1 VRNRIFFFAFAAFL
15 SSAAASTSGCAS
27 KPTMHLN
34 HAEVSG
40 IQVAIPAGLSVVLT
54 CVVDVYN
61 PNGYD
66 VAIRAM
72 RGTTV
77 IGGRYPIPVD
87 FHAPGDGVWLASNA
101 TTQVR
106 VPIAIPVPTA
116 IAIVRD
122 AYLGPLLDY
131 QLNGKA
137 DVTAS
142 RTFQLEK
149 DDYSVNEH
157 GTITREQIAQSLTGV
172 RY

>member
-1 VRNRIFFFAFAAFL
+1 VRHVLLLATVLF
-15 SSAAASTSGCAS
+15 SSAAAGCAS

-34 HAEVSG
+34 HAE
-40 IQVAIPAGLSVVLT
+40 IAGMQLGFPPSINVVLT

-61 PNGYD
+61 PNSYD

-72 RGTTV
+72 RGTTI
-77 IGGRYPIPVD
+77 IGGRYTIPVD
-87 FHAPGDGVWLASNA
+87 FRAPGDGVWLASNA

-106 VPIAIPVPTA
+106 VPISIPVPTA

-122 AYLGPLLDY
+122 SFLGPVLDY
-131 QLNGKA
+131 QLSGKA

-149 DDYSVNEH
+149 DDYSVSEH
-157 GTITREQIAQSLTGV
+157 GTITRDQIAASLTGV

>member
-1 VRNRIFFFAFAAFL
+1 MRNAFAFLVLASL
-15 SSAAASTSGCAS
+15 SVAGCAS

-34 HAEVSG
+34 HAEISG
-40 IQVAIPAGLSVVLT
+40 MSLGLPPTLNVILT

-77 IGGRYPIPVD
+77 IGGRYSLPVD
-87 FHAPGDGVWLASNA
+87 FRAPGEGVWLASKA

-106 VPIAIPVPTA
+106 VPIAVPVPTA

-122 AYLGPLLDY
+122 AYFGPVLDY
-131 QLNGKA
+131 QLSGKA

-157 GTITREQIAQSLTGV
+157 GTITRDQIAASLTGI

>member
-1 VRNRIFFFAFAAFL
+1 MRLPLLLSFAVAPLAL
-15 SSAAASTSGCAS
+15 AGCAS

-34 HAEVSG
+34 HAEISGVSL
-40 IQVAIPAGLSVVLT
+40 GLPPQLNVVLT

-77 IGGRYPIPVD
+77 IGGRYTIPVD
-87 FHAPGDGVWLASNA
+87 FRAPGDGVWLTANQ

-106 VPIAIPVPTA
+106 VPITVPVPTA

-122 AYLGPLLDY
+122 AYFGPAIDY
-131 QLNGKA
+131 QLSGKA
-137 DVTAS
+137 DVTAT

-149 DDYSVNEH
+149 DDYSVNDH
-157 GTITREQIAQSLTGV
+157 GTITRDQIAASLTGV